1 MVVKMLIRGFFLQRE
16 EVIAVISRLDTQ
28 SLCLKIL
35 TKILLLL
42 IRVDINFETFA
53 DVFAILENSSEFL
66 PNQGAKKPN

>member
-35 TKILLLL
+35 SKVLLLL
-42 IRVDINFETFA
+42 LRDETFA
-53 DVFAILENSSEFL
+53 YAFATLENSSEFL
-66 PNQGAKKPN
+66 PILFIL